1 MPKTSAG
8 CCFRLYFDFLL
19 WVGST
24 SDKEKAR
31 ILSFFTNG
39 SEITLLNMFNS
50 LIFLIQ
56 NKYIIHCWS

>member
-1 MPKTSAG
+1 MPKTCAG
-8 CCFRLYFDFLL
+8 CCFHLYFDFLL

-31 ILSFFTNG
+31 NPTFNNG